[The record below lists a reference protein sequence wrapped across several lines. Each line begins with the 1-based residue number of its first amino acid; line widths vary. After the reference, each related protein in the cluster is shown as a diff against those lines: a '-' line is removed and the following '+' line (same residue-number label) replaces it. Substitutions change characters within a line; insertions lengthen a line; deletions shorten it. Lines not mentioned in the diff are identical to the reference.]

1 MRDSLSLERHVPD
14 DCPPIFLVNCVD
26 DDVVDYHNSVMLDS
40 ALNAK
45 NIEHKYVQY
54 QTGGH
59 GFGASETR
67 GTEESRQWKNEFLEW
82 LDEVKL

>member
-1 MRDSLSLERHVPD
+1 MSLERHVPD
-14 DCPPIFLVNCVD
+14 NCPPIFIVNCVD
-26 DDVVDYHNSVMLDS
+26 DDIVDYQNSVMLDS

-45 NIEHKYVQY
+45 NINHKYVQY

-82 LDEVKL
+82 LEEIKL